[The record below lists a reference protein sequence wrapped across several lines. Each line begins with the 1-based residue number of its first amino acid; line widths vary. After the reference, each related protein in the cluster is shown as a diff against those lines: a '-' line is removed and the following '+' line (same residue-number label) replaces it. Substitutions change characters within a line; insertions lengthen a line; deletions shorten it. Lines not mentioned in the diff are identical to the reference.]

1 MTNDQISS
9 MFEMQRG
16 IVQQNQQAVDQFFD
30 AQRTASQA
38 VVDALESL
46 RSAQEQNVELTR
58 DAVHAYVDALEE
70 VAPDADFSV
79 VRKQVDENLDQ
90 LEDVQG
96 DTWDGM
102 LDAMENGQ
110 DSVEEY
116 GETYGDMVESSFD
129 SFLDA
134 HETVA
139 ANLEDAETVE
149 FTN

>member
-16 IVQQNQQAVDQFFD
+16 IVQQNQQAVAQFFD

-70 VAPDADFSV
+70 VAPNADFSV
-79 VRKQVDENLDQ
+79 VREQIDGNLDQ

-96 DTWDGM
+96 DTWDGL
-102 LDAMENGQ
+102 LDAMADGQ

-116 GETYGDMVESSFD
+116 GETYGDLVESSFD

-134 HETVA
+134 HETVTDD
-139 ANLEDAETVE
+139 LEDAETVE
-149 FTN
+149 FAN

>member
-1 MTNDQISS
+1 

-79 VRKQVDENLDQ
+79 VREQVDKNLDQ

-96 DTWDGM
+96 DTWDGL
-102 LDAMENGQ
+102 LDAMENSQ

-116 GETYGDMVESSFD
+116 GETYGDLMESSFD

-134 HETVA
+134 HETVTED
-139 ANLEDAETVE
+139 LEDAETVE
-149 FTN
+149 FAG

>member
-16 IVQQNQQAVDQFFD
+16 IVQQNQQAIDQFFD

-79 VRKQVDENLDQ
+79 VREQVDENLDQ

-96 DTWDGM
+96 DTWDGL
-102 LDAMENGQ
+102 LDAMENRQ

-116 GETYGDMVESSFD
+116 GETYGDLMESSFD

-134 HETVA
+134 HETVTDD
-139 ANLEDAETVE
+139 LEDAETVE
-149 FTN
+149 FAG

>member
-1 MTNDQISS
+1 MTNDQMSS

-16 IVQQNQQAVDQFFD
+16 IVQQNQQAVAQFFD

-46 RSAQEQNVELTR
+46 RSAQEQNAELTR

-70 VAPDADFSV
+70 IAPNADFSV
-79 VRKQVDENLDQ
+79 VREQIDGNLDQ
-90 LEDVQG
+90 LEDVQA
-96 DTWDGM
+96 DTWDGL
-102 LDAMENGQ
+102 LDAMKNGQ

-116 GETYGDMVESSFD
+116 GETYGDLVESSFD

-139 ANLEDAETVE
+139 DDLEDAETVE
-149 FTN
+149 FAG